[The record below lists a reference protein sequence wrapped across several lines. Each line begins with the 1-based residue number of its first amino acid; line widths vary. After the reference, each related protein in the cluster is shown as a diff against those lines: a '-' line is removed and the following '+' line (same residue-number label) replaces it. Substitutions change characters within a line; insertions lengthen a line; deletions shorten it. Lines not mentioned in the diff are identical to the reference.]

1 MAALLSETRRTGARD
16 SANLSNTNESVL
28 LAAGLTIHDVHP
40 RGNTKRK
47 RIHEIAS
54 NNTHKRKQEEEKE
67 PWDHDP
73 VVDPCRITATEV
85 KRRTVFEDVESLLS
99 FVAITCNGD
108 IEKVCETTSCLSW
121 FEEWMMFC
129 EYVWGKTGTRWE
141 DIAHTYRV
149 GLTSAQ
155 KIVKRKKAMVLEC
168 RSRLTLF
175 VSQEEDEALRNERWN
190 YTYKN
195 RRVIFWDNSNVNMRY
210 TPTEASLNRRTYS
223 SYYGGN
229 VAKGGVFV
237 QLCGWLGAHSLWV
250 GAVSDTKYLS
260 ESGIL
265 EMQEEFIE
273 TDLTSDLPFTNIVDK
288 GYRCVIAAWRKG
300 QYLVQPKFAR
310 SDRKFTTED
319 ILTSACIATDRSGNE
334 RAVNVCKYS
343 GVIQRG
349 LLRSGNPADLD
360 DTWLAWSFQ
369 SNFVF
374 RPVL

>member
-1 MAALLSETRRTGARD
+1 MR
-16 SANLSNTNESVL
+16 
-28 LAAGLTIHDVHP
+28 
-40 RGNTKRK
+40 
-47 RIHEIAS
+47 
-54 NNTHKRKQEEEKE
+54 
-67 PWDHDP
+67 PW
-73 VVDPCRITATEV
+73 
-85 KRRTVFEDVESLLS
+85 
-99 FVAITCNGD
+99 
-108 IEKVCETTSCLSW
+108 
-121 FEEWMMFC
+121 
-129 EYVWGKTGTRWE
+129 
-141 DIAHTYRV
+141 
-149 GLTSAQ
+149 
-155 KIVKRKKAMVLEC
+155 
-168 RSRLTLF
+168 
-175 VSQEEDEALRNERWN
+175 NERWN
-190 YTYKN
+190 YTYKD
-195 RRVIFWDNSNVNMRY
+195 RWVIFWDNTNVNMRY
-210 TPTEASLNRRTYS
+210 KPTEASLNRRTYS

-237 QLCGWLGAHSLWV
+237 QLCGWLGTHSLWV
-250 GAVSDTKYLS
+250 EAVSDTKYLS

-265 EMQEEFIE
+265 EMQEEFVE